1 VTTQV
6 RPPRPDG
13 SARGAQRFAPAP
25 QQERRESR
33 AKGVVSALLLL
44 VVVVGV
50 PVGLVLLDGVPG
62 LPTSWP
68 TRDQLTQQI
77 GVEQLLTVLLWVVW
91 LAWLQFTVCVVVEL
105 VSGLRGVGL
114 PQRVPLAGP
123 SQRAARV
130 LVASVLV
137 LLGAAV
143 PATAAVP
150 AATGAPVAAQTQVVA
165 PAEVAP
171 QAAEQEVAAPD
182 DEAAPVVEGE
192 RTYHLGDVPLTA
204 DEADGLVGK
213 RVLVVQP
220 PEGRYHDNLWDIAQR
235 HLGDGRRYQEIFELN
250 KGRDQ
255 PDGRELTLARLIQP
269 GWLMVMPE
277 DATGVD
283 RVTVEVAPVE
293 ALEAAPEAPVQGAGG
308 SAAAAQADDGAAVA
322 ATTSSAVQDDARSL
336 AGAGLLAA
344 GLLASLELVRRRRRT
359 GEPSDPAVEMEVALR
374 VGADP
379 GRARRLDRSLRQL
392 AAACAA
398 AGRPLPSVYAA
409 TIDDTA
415 LELRLSPADTVAPA
429 PWRAAPDG
437 RTWTL
442 PADAPDPGLRPGVAP
457 FPGLVSLGRDERGAD
472 VLVDLEAAQGPVT
485 IVGDPT
491 AAHQVATALA
501 AELATNGW
509 SDALRVTG
517 VALPAALSAV
527 GGDRYRAV
535 THVDEVVP
543 VVAARQ
549 ADTLGESVLV
559 GRVRGGASQGS
570 VPEYVVTAATPGPQ
584 SAARLVELASGPRA
598 PWGLVS
604 VGDVPGARWR
614 IQVDADGG
622 LTLPALGLA
631 VSANRLS
638 EGRIAALGELLDP
651 PEPTPGTPGGA
662 VEVEGHLVRPEVE
675 APAGVVDLASAPVRV
690 RVLGRPVVE
699 AAGPLEDDRRDVSTE
714 LVVHLALH
722 PQGLHPTVLGAAVWP
737 RGVTTAVLQATVERA
752 RTWLGSDAHGTPYLQ
767 QGPDG
772 HLRLAPEVALDWDVV
787 RTWLARSRTAT
798 DVAEERA
805 ALWAALRLVRGA
817 PFADIT
823 PGRYSWLARVR
834 LEREIRTL
842 VVDAAHR
849 LAVLGM
855 DGDDPAGARAAAEAG
870 LVVAPTDELLWRD
883 LLRAAH
889 AVSGAEGVHRVAGE
903 LERTLHAADAGEVSA
918 ETAALVE
925 ELVPQARPGRAAG
938 AQA

>member
-1 VTTQV
+1 MTTQV
-6 RPPRPDG
+6 RPPRPEG

-25 QQERRESR
+25 VQERRESR
-33 AKGVVSALLLL
+33 AKGVLSAVLLLL
-44 VVVVGV
+44 VVVGV
-50 PVGLVLLDGVPG
+50 PVALVLLDGVPG

-77 GVEQLLTVLLWVVW
+77 GVEQLVTVLLWVVW

-150 AATGAPVAAQTQVVA
+150 AAGAMAAASQVQVVA
-165 PAEVAP
+165 PVEVGAE
-171 QAAEQEVAAPD
+171 QAATQQEAPAA
-182 DEAAPVVEGE
+182 DEATQAVEGE
-192 RTYHLGDVPLTA
+192 RSYHLGDVPLTA
-204 DEADGLVGK
+204 EEAQGLVGK

-235 HLGDGRRYQEIFELN
+235 HLGDGRRYQEVFELN

-293 ALEAAPEAPVQGAGG
+293 APAAPVEAPPAEQQVDGSGAGEAA
-308 SAAAAQADDGAAVA
+308 GAAE
-322 ATTSSAVQDDARSL
+322 TTTAFQDDVRSL
-336 AGAGLLAA
+336 VGAGLLAA

-379 GRARRLDRSLRQL
+379 SRARRLDRALRQL
-392 AAACAA
+392 AAACGA

-409 TIDDTA
+409 RIDDTS
-415 LELRLSPADTVAPA
+415 LELRLSPADAGAPS
-429 PWRAAPDG
+429 PWRAGDDG

-442 PADAPDPGLRPGVAP
+442 AADAPDPGLRPGVAP
-457 FPGLVSLGRDERGAD
+457 YPGLVSLGRDASGAD

-491 AAHQVATALA
+491 VAHQVATALA

-517 VALPAALSAV
+517 VALPAALEQV
-527 GGDRYRAV
+527 GGERYRSVA
-535 THVDEVVP
+535 HVDDVVP

-549 ADTLGESVLV
+549 ADTLGQSVLV

-570 VPEYVVTAATPGPQ
+570 VPEYVVTGATPGPQ
-584 SAARLVELASGPRA
+584 AAARLAELASGPRA
-598 PWGLVS
+598 AWGLVA

-614 IQVDADGG
+614 IQVDADGA
-622 LTLPALGLA
+622 LALPALGLTVA
-631 VSANRLS
+631 ANRLS
-638 EGRIAALGELLDP
+638 EPRIAALGELLDP
-651 PEPTPGTPGGA
+651 PEPSPGTPGGA
-662 VEVEGHLVRPEVE
+662 VEVEGHLARPAVE
-675 APAGVVDLASAPVRV
+675 AGAAVVDLASAPVRV

-699 AAGPLEDDRRDVSTE
+699 APGPMDDDRRDVSTE

-737 RGVTTAVLQATVERA
+737 RGVTTAVLQASVERA
-752 RTWLGSDAHGTPYLQ
+752 RAWLGSDAAGRPYLQ
-767 QGPDG
+767 EGSDG
-772 HLRLAPEVALDWDVV
+772 HLRLAPQVALDWDVV
-787 RTWLARSRTAT
+787 RAWLARSREAS
-798 DVAEERA
+798 DVEQERE
-805 ALWAALRLVRGA
+805 ALWAALRVVRGA
-817 PFADIT
+817 PFADIA

-870 LVVAPTDELLWRD
+870 LVVAPTEELLWRD
-883 LLRAAH
+883 LLRSAH
-889 AVSGAEGVHRVAGE
+889 ALSGAEGVHRVAGE
-903 LERTLHAADAGEVSA
+903 LERTLHAADAGEVGA

-925 ELVPQARPGRAAG
+925 ELVPQVRQGRAAG
-938 AQA
+938 AEA